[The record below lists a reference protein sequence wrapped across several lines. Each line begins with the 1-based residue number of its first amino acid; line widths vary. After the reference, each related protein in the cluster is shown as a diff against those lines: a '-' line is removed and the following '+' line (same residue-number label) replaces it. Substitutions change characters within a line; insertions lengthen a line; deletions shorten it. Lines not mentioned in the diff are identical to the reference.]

1 MKRLSLNKIL
11 AALAVGLIANLS
23 IAAMDLPK
31 RLVNGKEYYYY
42 EVKNKETIYGICRN
56 LGITK
61 AQLVKFNPS
70 VADGLRSGVTL
81 YFPVEEMD
89 NMPLDNAPEKKPE
102 VLPSTVE
109 VSNSSNIHLVQK
121 GETIYGIS
129 RHYGMTQE
137 ELIALNPSI
146 VNGLKQGTLLHIK
159 PQEDGITRQTATIP
173 VPEEA
178 RELAREESQ
187 DYTTPVPVTEPAITP
202 TPSNTS
208 FQVEEHPVAEN
219 QPLLSDTAISLDD
232 DIEDTEEEEPQSV
245 KVAVMLPFMLNQTN
259 PDKQALLYT
268 EFYKGFL
275 LAVDSLRNIDRQVEI
290 LAFDTAGS
298 LDSVNSILASPELEG
313 VSVIISPENEPQL
326 NAINRYAVENDVD
339 VFNIFAVK
347 SELYRTSP
355 QILQAN
361 IPHTE
366 MYNKAIKGFIDE
378 AAHNYIPVF
387 ISSPDGKN
395 EKSEFL
401 NILKGELTK
410 QGREYID
417 ITYSGH
423 LKESDLNSLDKEKQ
437 YIFVPASG
445 TLVEFNRLISS
456 LKNYREELLDYNKVR
471 MFGYPEWITFR
482 GDALESLHLM
492 NTFIYSRFFNDEESY
507 RTSEFNNRYKKWY
520 GTPVMAAVPVQGILG
535 FDTAFFLMKAIQ
547 RNPDDI
553 TDSNYTYNGI
563 QSGYHFVKQPGYE
576 GEINDILYLINFRPS
591 GITDKRIIE

>member
-11 AALAVGLIANLS
+11 TALAVGLIANFS
-23 IAAMDLPK
+23 IVAMDLPK

-42 EVKNKETIYGICRN
+42 EVKNKETIYGICRD

-89 NMPLDNAPEKKPE
+89 NMPLDNAQGKKPD
-102 VLPSTVE
+102 VRTIPAE
-109 VSNSSNIHLVQK
+109 VSNSSSNVHLVQK

-159 PQEDGITRQTATIP
+159 PQENVIPQQTPAQ
-173 VPEEA
+173 EEA
-178 RELAREESQ
+178 QDLAREESQ
-187 DYTTPVPVTEPAITP
+187 DYTTPVTVTDPKEIT
-202 TPSNTS
+202 TPSGTNP
-208 FQVEEHPVAEN
+208 QKEEYVPTEN
-219 QPLLSDTAISLDD
+219 QPLLSDAKISVDE

-245 KVAVMLPFMLNQTN
+245 KVAVMLPFMLNQAT
-259 PDKQALLYT
+259 PDKQAQLYT
-268 EFYKGFL
+268 EFYRGFL
-275 LAVDSLRNIDRQVEI
+275 LAVDSLRNINRQVEI
-290 LAFDTAGS
+290 MAFDTAGD
-298 LDSVNSILASPELEG
+298 LDSVNNILSSPEFEG
-313 VSVIISPENEPQL
+313 VSVIISPDNEQQL

-361 IPHTE
+361 IPHAE
-366 MYNKAIKGFIDE
+366 MYREAIKGFTDE
-378 AAHNYIPVF
+378 AANNYIPVF

-401 NILKGELTK
+401 NLLKEELTK
-410 QGREYID
+410 QGREYVD

-423 LKESDLNSLDKEKQ
+423 LKESDLNALDKEKQ
-437 YIFVPASG
+437 YIFVPTSG
-445 TLVEFNRLISS
+445 TLVEFNRLIST
-456 LKNYREELLDYNKVR
+456 LKNYREGLLDYNQVR

-507 RTSEFNNRYKKWY
+507 RTTEFNNRYKNWY

-547 RNPDDI
+547 RNPDNI

-563 QSGYHFVKQPGYE
+563 QSGYHFVKQPDYE